1 MGTTLTG
8 TTPQDTYDS
17 LIKVTDNGPLSG
29 SLKTLT
35 DGLGNDSAL
44 ALSTGAA
51 SITGTLAV
59 SGATTLGVSTALN
72 WGARGGITQDA
83 SYNFSWSTNGVAD
96 AFYLESASGNV
107 GIGTSS
113 PAAKLHVAGENIILD
128 RTGGDPYISFYTGG
142 TTNNVAL
149 YGGASTGFRAF
160 VGGSERLRITD
171 AGLVGIGTSSPNAKA
186 TIWTPSSA
194 GQQTALRLNNPFGFD
209 NANTGAKIV
218 FSQDR
223 STAEDIPMGEIG
235 VGQTSAFSSND
246 AYLKFSVAN
255 GGTVSEVARF
265 LSGGGLTFNGDTAA
279 ANALD
284 DYEEG
289 TFTVALTPSTSGTIT
304 LNATYS
310 TWSYTKIG
318 NQVTVNGLAVVSS
331 VSSPVGT
338 YIKIGLP
345 FTVGNSDSKYGGN
358 SCLYSD
364 ASLSYAKSLLGGY
377 NPKNTSQSFV
387 YIDASTIATNDEFYF
402 TTTYFV

>member
-29 SLKTLT
+29 TAKYLS

-44 ALSTGAA
+44 ALSTSAVGIGTNTPSEVLQVSKTQTATTRLQITNAQTGGSTSVRASLRVTANDRIGEFVAVNGDNVYVGAA
-51 SITGTLAV
+51 SNHNVALMSNGAGVLVGTPA
-59 SGATTLGVSTALN
+59 
-72 WGARGGITQDA
+72 
-83 SYNFSWSTNGVAD
+83 
-96 AFYLESASGNV
+96 GNV
-107 GIGTSS
+107 GIGTSA
-113 PAAKLHVAGENIILD
+113 PQQKLHVSGIAANSYALLGTSTNWGSADTNRIKIGS
-128 RTGGDPYISFYTGG
+128 TGDTFTLGCDLRANTNYAG
-142 TTNNVAL
+142 TTETSLGLWVTN
-149 YGGASTGFRAF
+149 GSSTMVEVVRA
-160 VGGSERLRITD
+160 T
-171 AGLVGIGTSSPNAKA
+171 PN
-186 TIWTPSSA
+186 
-194 GQQTALRLNNPFGFD
+194 
-209 NANTGAKIV
+209 
-218 FSQDR
+218 
-223 STAEDIPMGEIG
+223 
-235 VGQTSAFSSND
+235 
-246 AYLKFSVAN
+246 
-255 GGTVSEVARF
+255 
-265 LSGGGLTFNGDTAA
+265 GLTFNGDTAA

-289 TFTVALTPSTSGTIT
+289 TFTATLVPSTSGTIT

-331 VSSPVGT
+331 VSSPEGT

-377 NPKNTSQSFV
+377 NPRNTSQSYV